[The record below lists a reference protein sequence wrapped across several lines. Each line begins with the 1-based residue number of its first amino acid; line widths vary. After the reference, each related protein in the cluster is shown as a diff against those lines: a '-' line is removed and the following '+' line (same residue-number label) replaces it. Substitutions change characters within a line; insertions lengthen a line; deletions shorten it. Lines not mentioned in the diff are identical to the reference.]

1 MSPSNL
7 CYHLLP
13 LGFRPLW
20 STLDNCIGEC
30 FLNFFNIYSMCRTMT
45 ISKNLLRVTSFFWVE
60 NNIVD
65 KTYKRIL
72 QTQENSINENNNLRL
87 FLTSFLKMIVSDPI
101 KFLKNSCKIT
111 DEPIIYSYLKSDFP
125 TLFSFCFL
133 LSLERGEIDGEEE
146 EEDAEEEEGEGATDQ
161 KNSRTQGDRRREH
174 PSERRTPSKKKKKKK
189 KPKTPKK
196 KKKKSRTQ
204 EREGELDP
212 FDRERVRV
220 RSDDGEVR
228 LRFVRLRSMFAVGLE
243 AVHLAVCD
251 YRSLSPV
258 KPKLSSTFQV
268 NSYNSVF
275 FSSSDFNCNMFSY
288 FILSI

>member
-1 MSPSNL
+1 
-7 CYHLLP
+7 
-13 LGFRPLW
+13 
-20 STLDNCIGEC
+20 
-30 FLNFFNIYSMCRTMT
+30 
-45 ISKNLLRVTSFFWVE
+45 
-60 NNIVD
+60 
-65 KTYKRIL
+65 
-72 QTQENSINENNNLRL
+72 
-87 FLTSFLKMIVSDPI
+87 MIVSDPI
-101 KFLKNSCKIT
+101 KFLKNPCKIT

-133 LSLERGEIDGEEE
+133 LVFFYFLTKWQSLERGEIDGEEE
-146 EEDAEEEEGEGATDQ
+146 EEEAEEEEGEGATDQ

-174 PSERRTPSKKKKKKK
+174 PSERRTPAKKKKKKK

-196 KKKKSRTQ
+196 KKKKNRTQ

>member
-1 MSPSNL
+1 MLRTWSFEVQTIGILAILNEGIEMGS
-7 CYHLLP
+7 
-13 LGFRPLW
+13 LGEAVVVLILKVKTPVRVSDFRPISLYNIIYKLVI
-20 STLDNCIGEC
+20 LDQLLGRLDYKMCLMNTSSVIGYAY
-30 FLNFFNIYSMCRTMT
+30 FYIFHMY
-45 ISKNLLRVTSFFWVE
+45 
-60 NNIVD
+60 
-65 KTYKRIL
+65 
-72 QTQENSINENNNLRL
+72 LRL
-87 FLTSFLKMIVSDPI
+87 FLTSFSKIIVSDPI
-101 KFLKNSCKIT
+101 KFLKNPCKIT

-133 LSLERGEIDGEEE
+133 LTNKIGEIDGEEE
-146 EEDAEEEEGEGATDQ
+146 EEEAEEEEGEGATDQ
-161 KNSRTQGDRRREH
+161 KNSRTRGDRRREH
-174 PSERRTPSKKKKKKK
+174 PSERRTPAKKKKKKK

-196 KKKKSRTQ
+196 KKKNRTQ

-268 NSYNSVF
+268 NF
-275 FSSSDFNCNMFSY
+275 RR
-288 FILSI
+288 LSTWKIC